1 MRDEVMQH
9 FGLTAPFEQAGYYE
23 SAHHQALIEQIRGA
37 ITESRLVAVCGAIGS
52 GKTVLLQ
59 RLRQILKDEDKIS
72 VSTSFALEKHR
83 LGRPDFITALWYD
96 ISTEIPARMPNDQ
109 TREQELCDWVRKQQK
124 PVALFIDDAHEL
136 TRRALTELGRL
147 MTLIG
152 SDGGRLSVVLA
163 GQPTLRKALRHATR
177 QEIGHRTDVFILE
190 RNIAARM
197 GT

>member
-83 LGRPDFITALWYD
+83 LGRPDFISSA
-96 ISTEIPARMPNDQ
+96 SGVPGFPVCAMP
-109 TREQELCDWVRKQQK
+109 
-124 PVALFIDDAHEL
+124 ALFTSTSRRPNSFRMRSAAAPMSRAG
-136 TRRALTELGRL
+136 TR
-147 MTLIG
+147 
-152 SDGGRLSVVLA
+152 VVLIHHRRETA
-163 GQPTLRKALRHATR
+163 APLDSANNWLRL
-177 QEIGHRTDVFILE
+177 D
-190 RNIAARM
+190 
-197 GT
+197 